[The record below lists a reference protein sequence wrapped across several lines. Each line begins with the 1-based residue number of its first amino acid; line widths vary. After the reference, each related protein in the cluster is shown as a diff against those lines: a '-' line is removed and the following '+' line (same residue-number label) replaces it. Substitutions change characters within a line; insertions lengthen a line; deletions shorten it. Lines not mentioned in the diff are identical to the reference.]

1 MSRKKRYANR
11 DKDVFIRR
19 KIGRQLLA
27 LREREVKSK
36 RDPIPDKEGIWQV
49 IS

>member
-1 MSRKKRYANR
+1 MPIEIRMFLSVRKT
-11 DKDVFIRR
+11 
-19 KIGRQLLA
+19 GRQFLV

-36 RDPIPDKEGIWQV
+36 RDPIPDKERIWQV